1 MKIKFCRNCKSA
13 NLRKLFSLGRLK
25 FTGKF
30 LLKNKFIPSG
40 VLELIICKN
49 CKLVQLRDNF
59 NPSYIYN
66 NEYGYR
72 TGINLT
78 MTNHVKKVVN
88 KLTKIASIK
97 KNEAVLDIASNDATL
112 LNFYNKR
119 SITTFGID
127 PLVNKFIKKYRKIT
141 YKTSNFFNFK
151 SVNSVCPNIK
161 FKIITALSVF
171 YDLEEPNLF
180 LGDVKKL
187 LHPEGLLYIEFA
199 DLKSI
204 IQQNMFDTI
213 CHEHL
218 EYYSSTVLINMLKN
232 HNLRLFEQ
240 EYNTINGGSSAYY
253 ICHDQARYISNQ
265 KKIINILKEEKKL
278 GLSNFSTFINFKK
291 KIDII
296 KLKLN
301 LILKRLVNKKNKI
314 IHAYG
319 ASTKGNVLL
328 QYFKINSK
336 ILNYVAE
343 RNPIKYNLY
352 TPGSNIKIISE
363 KKSRSL
369 KPDYY
374 LVLPWHFRKEI
385 LKREFLVRKKGT
397 KFIFPL
403 PKVEIL

>member
-1 MKIKFCRNCKSA
+1 MNR
-13 NLRKLFSLGRLK
+13 
-25 FTGKF
+25 
-30 LLKNKFIPSG
+30 
-40 VLELIICKN
+40 
-49 CKLVQLRDNF
+49 
-59 NPSYIYN
+59 
-66 NEYGYR
+66 
-72 TGINLT
+72 
-78 MTNHVKKVVN
+78 
-88 KLTKIASIK
+88 
-97 KNEAVLDIASNDATL
+97 
-112 LNFYNKR
+112 
-119 SITTFGID
+119 
-127 PLVNKFIKKYRKIT
+127 
-141 YKTSNFFNFK
+141 
-151 SVNSVCPNIK
+151 
-161 FKIITALSVF
+161 
-171 YDLEEPNLF
+171 
-180 LGDVKKL
+180 
-187 LHPEGLLYIEFA
+187 
-199 DLKSI
+199 
-204 IQQNMFDTI
+204 
-213 CHEHL
+213 
-218 EYYSSTVLINMLKN
+218 
-232 HNLRLFEQ
+232 
-240 EYNTINGGSSAYY
+240 
-253 ICHDQARYISNQ
+253 
-265 KKIINILKEEKKL
+265 
-278 GLSNFSTFINFKK
+278 KK

-296 KLKLN
+296 KIKLN

>member
-30 LLKNKFIPSG
+30 LPKNKFIPSG

-59 NPSYIYN
+59 NPSYMYN

-180 LGDVKKL
+180 LGDIKKL

-253 ICHDQARYISNQ
+253 ICHDQAQYISNQ
-265 KKIINILKEEKKL
+265 KKIINILKKEKKL

-301 LILKRLVNKKNKI
+301 LILKRLVNKKNKT

-328 QYFKINSK
+328 QYFKINNK

>member
-13 NLRKLFSLGRLK
+13 SLRKLFSLGRLK

-59 NPSYIYN
+59 NPSYMYN
-66 NEYGYR
+66 NDYGYR

-78 MTNHVKKVVN
+78 MTNHVKKVVK
-88 KLTKIASIK
+88 KLIKIASIK

-112 LNFYNKR
+112 LNFYNNR

-180 LGDVKKL
+180 LGDIKKL

-218 EYYSSTVLINMLKN
+218 EYYSSTVLINMLKK
-232 HNLRLFEQ
+232 HNLRLFDQ

-253 ICHDQARYISNQ
+253 ICHDHAQYISNK

-328 QYFKINSK
+328 QYFKINNK
-336 ILNYVAE
+336 ILKYVAE

>member
-59 NPSYIYN
+59 NPSYMYN

-180 LGDVKKL
+180 LGDIKKL

-253 ICHDQARYISNQ
+253 ICHDQAQYISNQ

-278 GLSNFSTFINFKK
+278 GLSSFSTFINFKK

-301 LILKRLVNKKNKI
+301 LILKRLVNKKNKTV
-314 IHAYG
+314 HAYG

>member
-49 CKLVQLRDNF
+49 CKLVQLRENF

-265 KKIINILKEEKKL
+265 KKINNILKEEKKL

>member
-1 MKIKFCRNCKSA
+1 MKIKFCRNCNSA

-30 LLKNKFIPSG
+30 LPKNKFIPSG
-40 VLELIICKN
+40 VLELIICMN
-49 CKLVQLRDNF
+49 CKLIQLRNNF
-59 NPSYIYN
+59 NPSYMYN
-66 NEYGYR
+66 NDYGYR
-72 TGINLT
+72 TGINST
-78 MTNHVKKVVN
+78 MISHVKKVVK
-88 KLTKIASIK
+88 KLSKIASIK
-97 KNEAVLDIASNDATL
+97 KNDAVLDIASNDATL
-112 LNFYNKR
+112 LNFYKKK

-127 PLVNKFIKKYRKIT
+127 PLVNKFIKNYGQIT
-141 YKTSNFFNFK
+141 YKISNFFSFK
-151 SVNSVCPNIK
+151 SVNSICPNIK

-171 YDLEEPNLF
+171 YDLKEPNLF
-180 LGDVKKL
+180 LEDIKKL

-204 IQQNMFDTI
+204 IERNMFDTI

-218 EYYSSTVLINMLKN
+218 EYYSSTVLINMLKK
-232 HNLRLFEQ
+232 HKLRIFNQ

-253 ICHDQARYISNQ
+253 ICHDQAKYNFNQ
-265 KKIINILKEEKKL
+265 KKLIKILKEEKKL

-301 LILKRLVNKKNKI
+301 LILKRLVNKNNKT

-328 QYFKINSK
+328 QYFKINNK
-336 ILNYVAE
+336 ILSYVAE
-343 RNPIKYNLY
+343 RNPNKYNLY

-374 LVLPWHFRKEI
+374 LVLPWHFREEI

-403 PKVEIL
+403 PQVEIL